1 MIELVKAN
9 SSFEL
14 ALAEGGGITEG
25 SWETIRKELQMTISK
40 HPG

>member
-9 SSFEL
+9 SNFEL

-25 SWETIRKELQMTISK
+25 SWATIRKEQMTISK

>member
-25 SWETIRKELQMTISK
+25 SWETRKELQMTISK